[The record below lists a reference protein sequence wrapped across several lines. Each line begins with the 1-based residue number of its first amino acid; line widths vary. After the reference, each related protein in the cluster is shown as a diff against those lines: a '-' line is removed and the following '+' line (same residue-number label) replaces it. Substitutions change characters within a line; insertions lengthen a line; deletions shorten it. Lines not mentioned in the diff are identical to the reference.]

1 MTDAVIVSTAR
12 TPIGK
17 AQRGAYNITHG
28 ADLGGHVIRAAIERI
43 GIDPASVE
51 DVIMGCANPEGA
63 TGGNIAR
70 QAALRAG
77 IPTSAS
83 AMTVNR
89 FCSSGLQAM
98 ALAAGRIINDGAP
111 VAIAGGLESISLVQF
126 HMNQFHYRDEWLTE
140 HKGDIYMPMIETA
153 DIVSER
159 YGISRAAQDEYSLE
173 SQRRTAAA
181 QQAGRFAEEIVA
193 MTTTK
198 DVVDKATKAVTQ
210 ETVTLTSDECN
221 RPETTLEGLAK
232 LKPVRGED
240 KFVTAGNASQL
251 SDGAS
256 ACVMMSSEEA
266 ERLGLKPL
274 GIFRGYATA
283 GCEPDE
289 MGIGPVYAI
298 PRLLARKGL
307 TVDDIDLWELNEA
320 FASQVIYCRD
330 KLGIPNDRLN
340 VDGGSISIGHPYGMS
355 GARMAGHVLI
365 EGRRRGAKHA
375 VVTMCIGGGMGAA
388 GLFEI
393 IQ

>member
-1 MTDAVIVSTAR
+1 MTEAVIVSTAR

-17 AQRGAYNITHG
+17 AQRGAFNLTHG
-28 ADLGGHVIRAAIERI
+28 ADLGGHVIRAAMERA
-43 GIDPASVE
+43 GIDPATVE
-51 DVIMGCANPEGA
+51 DVVMGCANPEGA

-70 QAALRAG
+70 QAAIRAG
-77 IPTSAS
+77 IPPTAS

-98 ALAAGRIINDGAP
+98 ALAAGRILNDGAP
-111 VAIAGGLESISLVQF
+111 VAVAGGLESISLVQF
-126 HMNQFHYRDEWLTE
+126 HMNQYHHRDEWLLE
-140 HKGDIYMPMIETA
+140 NKPDVYMPMIETA
-153 DIVSER
+153 DIVASR
-159 YGISRAAQDEYSLE
+159 YGITREAQDDYSLE

-181 QQAGRFAEEIVA
+181 QQAGRVSEEIVP
-193 MTTTK
+193 MTVTK
-198 DVVDKATKAVTQ
+198 EVVDKATKAISHEQ
-210 ETVTLTSDECN
+210 VTLTSDECN

-240 KFVTAGNASQL
+240 QFITAGNASQL

-256 ACVMMSSEEA
+256 ACVMMSMEEA
-266 ERLGLKPL
+266 QRLGLTPL

-298 PRLLARKGL
+298 PRLLERKGL
-307 TVDDIDLWELNEA
+307 KVEDIDLWELNEA
-320 FASQVIYCRD
+320 FASQVLYCRD
-330 KLGIPNDRLN
+330 RLGIPNDRLN

-355 GARMAGHVLI
+355 GARMAGHALI

-375 VVTMCIGGGMGAA
+375 VVTMCIGGGQGAA

-393 IQ
+393 I